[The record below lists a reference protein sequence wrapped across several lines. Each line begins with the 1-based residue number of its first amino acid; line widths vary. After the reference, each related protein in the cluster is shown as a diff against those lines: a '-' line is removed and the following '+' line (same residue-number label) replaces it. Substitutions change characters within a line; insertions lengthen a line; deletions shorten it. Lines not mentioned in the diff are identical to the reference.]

1 MGNAT
6 AVRLAYDP
14 EPPEVETV
22 ACAALLSLLLIAG
35 AVGAVVARRRAR
47 PDALSDLDEEAE
59 ANRWVVRLGG
69 SLSALDVRTLARAD
83 RTAVQALTDATERLG
98 TARAQL
104 AIAHSGVE
112 YAQVKRTA
120 AEGLQHVREARTA
133 LGLDS
138 DQPAPGRGDAGVTIG
153 VSSDR
158 GERPSLPGG
167 CGPAPQARQAETT
180 SRALHTSSTPSAA
193 ARGPVV
199 PERDTTAR
207 PVEPGA
213 KPGTWAAPVCRAARS

>member
-1 MGNAT
+1 MGNTT

-14 EPPEVETV
+14 ESPEVETV

-35 AVGAVVARRRAR
+35 AVGAVVARRRAHR

-104 AIAHSGVE
+104 ATANSGAE

-138 DQPAPGRGDAGVTIG
+138 DQPAPGGGGGGVTSG
-153 VSSDR
+153 VLSGGLSSGR
-158 GERPSLPGG
+158 G
-167 CGPAPQARQAETT
+167 
-180 SRALHTSSTPSAA
+180 
-193 ARGPVV
+193 
-199 PERDTTAR
+199 
-207 PVEPGA
+207 
-213 KPGTWAAPVCRAARS
+213 

>member
-1 MGNAT
+1 M
-6 AVRLAYDP
+6 
-14 EPPEVETV
+14 

-35 AVGAVVARRRAR
+35 AVGAVVARRRAHR

-104 AIAHSGVE
+104 ATANSGAE

-138 DQPAPGRGDAGVTIG
+138 DQPAPGGGGGGVTSG
-153 VSSDR
+153 VLSGGLSSGR
-158 GERPSLPGG
+158 G
-167 CGPAPQARQAETT
+167 
-180 SRALHTSSTPSAA
+180 
-193 ARGPVV
+193 
-199 PERDTTAR
+199 
-207 PVEPGA
+207 
-213 KPGTWAAPVCRAARS
+213 